1 MAQVSRVTEVWFICT
16 DKSQNQTERGRE
28 NTNCVTKRKK
38 EKSFRKTLQAKREK
52 RGKKRR
58 KQQNSLNL
66 NNVYKTAAA
75 WLQIKDVIGDE
86 LQCSI
91 AVLRPQHL

>member
-52 RGKKRR
+52 KGEKKEKAT
-58 KQQNSLNL
+58 KQPES
-66 NNVYKTAAA
+66 
-75 WLQIKDVIGDE
+75 E
-86 LQCSI
+86 QC
-91 AVLRPQHL
+91 L

>member
-1 MAQVSRVTEVWFICT
+1 MTEVWFICT

-38 EKSFRKTLQAKREK
+38 EKSFRITLQAKREK
-52 RGKKRR
+52 KKRGGGRR